1 MYRGVQPVLHS
12 ACLKQHAVPK
22 QSSQARV
29 CARMQ
34 IESWGYHTI
43 PVSAASGQGLAQL
56 NEALKG
62 KVSVVAGPSG
72 ASLSL
77 LRAVYAGRI
86 LCASACSA
94 ELCQVHSH
102 LSSGRFFSTLCLC
115 RSGKVI
121 THQLAEA
128 ARGWSALC
136 QTGFVRG
143 VTVFHRVIGQCGAWP

>member
-1 MYRGVQPVLHS
+1 MYGGVQAVTA
-12 ACLKQHAVPK
+12 ACPGFCLPQHALSK
-22 QSSQARV
+22 QSMNRVSLEAECPLCQITARV

-77 LRAVYAGRI
+77 PRAVYAGRV
-86 LCASACSA
+86 LRASAEQA
-94 ELCQVHSH
+94 DARNNLPVELCQVQSH
-102 LSSGRFFSTLCLC
+102 PSSGD
-115 RSGKVI
+115 
-121 THQLAEA
+121 A
-128 ARGWSALC
+128 
-136 QTGFVRG
+136 
-143 VTVFHRVIGQCGAWP
+143 